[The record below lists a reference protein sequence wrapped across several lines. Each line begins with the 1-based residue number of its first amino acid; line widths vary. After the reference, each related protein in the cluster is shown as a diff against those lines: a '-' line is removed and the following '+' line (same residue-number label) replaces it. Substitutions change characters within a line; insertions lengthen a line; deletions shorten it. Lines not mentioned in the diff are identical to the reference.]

1 MLGDASYEVAFAW
14 LVLSRTGSAG
24 VLGAVL
30 VVTAIPRG
38 LLLPIGG
45 AITDRFSPRL
55 LMAAAHLVRG
65 IAVAALSAVAAAGML
80 AIWHLFAAALVFGV
94 AEAFFWPATGSIMPS
109 LVEVAALPRA
119 NALTGVAEQVSRL
132 AGPMLG
138 GALVTWRGT
147 TAALVFNAVTF
158 FIAATT
164 VLAAPKRATSASG
177 PFSVAAIVGEIS
189 SGLSHARRSAPVR
202 AVLLLLAAATLS
214 YSGLF
219 AVGLPI
225 LARQSPHSAVVLGVL
240 LSAWGLG
247 QLVGAGCAAV
257 TELPRR
263 WGLLIIGM
271 TLTEG
276 ISFATIGLL
285 PDYRLTAVLL
295 TLLGVGVAYST
306 DVALPTFVQTTTPPG
321 LLGRVNSILELPRV
335 ALAPVSIALMGALA
349 SAGARWAFV
358 LAALPMVLAGLRL
371 ATDPATRR
379 LTTAVPSS

>member
-1 MLGDASYEVAFAW
+1 MAGRGPWGSRSFRWVWGGEAVSMLGDASYEVAFAW

-138 GALVTWRGT
+138 GALVTWRG
-147 TAALVFNAVTF
+147 
-158 FIAATT
+158 
-164 VLAAPKRATSASG
+164 
-177 PFSVAAIVGEIS
+177 
-189 SGLSHARRSAPVR
+189 
-202 AVLLLLAAATLS
+202 
-214 YSGLF
+214 
-219 AVGLPI
+219 
-225 LARQSPHSAVVLGVL
+225 
-240 LSAWGLG
+240 
-247 QLVGAGCAAV
+247 
-257 TELPRR
+257 
-263 WGLLIIGM
+263 
-271 TLTEG
+271 
-276 ISFATIGLL
+276 
-285 PDYRLTAVLL
+285 
-295 TLLGVGVAYST
+295 
-306 DVALPTFVQTTTPPG
+306 
-321 LLGRVNSILELPRV
+321 
-335 ALAPVSIALMGALA
+335 
-349 SAGARWAFV
+349 
-358 LAALPMVLAGLRL
+358 
-371 ATDPATRR
+371 
-379 LTTAVPSS
+379 